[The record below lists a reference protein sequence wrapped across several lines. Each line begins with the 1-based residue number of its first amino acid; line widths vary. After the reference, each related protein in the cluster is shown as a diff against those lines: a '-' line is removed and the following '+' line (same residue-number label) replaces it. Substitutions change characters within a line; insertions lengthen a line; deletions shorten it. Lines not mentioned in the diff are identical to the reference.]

1 MPVALIRSEPSRA
14 YAPLASLDVRLG
26 SDPDCDVVDPAPG
39 VAPLHAR
46 LRYVK
51 GEWLL
56 APEDDQRVLV
66 GDEEVPILALHDG
79 DVVRLSSSGRAWRF
93 RNRLADTF
101 IAPGMSA
108 ASTWT
113 AHPRFREAGHGPD
126 AVPADADWVVKRGMP
141 LKRAEDAER
150 HLRLLARLGGS
161 PHRALARL
169 VDGGLHPHDGG
180 LARWMATRFVPGTVA
195 SDTIKPMGVPVDDL
209 LPALRRLAAGLAH
222 LHARGV
228 IHRDV
233 APGNVVLTD
242 DDGAVLI
249 DFDRAVLTD
258 ADLAASAGVTG
269 TAGYVAPE
277 EVLEGPAAVTTAV
290 DVYGLCA
297 VAYALLVGH
306 PPAGGDDVLDALSRA
321 TRRAVPPSEL
331 GVSLPPAFEEALL
344 QGLDPDPAARPDAAA
359 LRASWDEVERPLH
372 EGERT

>member
-1 MPVALIRSEPSRA
+1 MPVALIRTEPSRA
-14 YAPLASLDVRLG
+14 HAPLASLDVRLG
-26 SDPDCDVVDPAPG
+26 SDPTCDVVDAAPG

-66 GDEEVPILALHDG
+66 NDAEVPILALHDG
-79 DVVRLSSSGRAWRF
+79 DVVRLSERGRPWRF
-93 RNRLADTF
+93 RDRLADTF
-101 IAPGMSA
+101 IAPGMDA
-108 ASTWT
+108 AATWI
-113 AHPRFREAGHGPD
+113 AHPRFREPGHGPES
-126 AVPADADWVVKRGMP
+126 VPANADWVVKRGLL
-141 LKRAEDAER
+141 LKRAEDAGR

-169 VDGGLHPHDGG
+169 VDGGLHPHEGG
-180 LARWMATRFVPGTVA
+180 VARWMATRFVAGTVA
-195 SDTIKPMGVPVDDL
+195 AEAIRPMGLPTEDV

-233 APGNVVLTD
+233 APGNVVLTA
-242 DDGAVLI
+242 DGAVLI
-249 DFDRAVLTD
+249 DFDRAVL
-258 ADLAASAGVTG
+258 AGEPLGASAGVTG

-277 EVLEGPAAVTTAV
+277 EVLEGAAAVTPAV

-306 PPAGGDDVLDALSRA
+306 PPAGGADVLDALSRA
-321 TRRAVPPSEL
+321 TRRAVPPREL
-331 GVSLPPAFEEALL
+331 GVELPAAFEQALL
-344 QGLDPDPAARPDAAA
+344 AGLDPDPAARPDAAA
-359 LRASWDEVERPLH
+359 LRASWDEVGRPLH

>member
-1 MPVALIRSEPSRA
+1 MPVAFLRTEPSRA
-14 YAPLASLDVRLG
+14 YAPVARLDVRLG
-26 SDPDCDVVDPAPG
+26 SAADCDLVDIAPG
-39 VAPLHAR
+39 VASVHAR

-66 GDEEVPILALHDG
+66 NDEEVPILALQDG
-79 DVVRLSSSGRAWRF
+79 DVVRLASRGRPWRF
-93 RNRLADTF
+93 RNRLHDTF
-101 IAPGMSA
+101 IAPGMGI

-126 AVPADADWVVKRGMP
+126 DVGERAWVIKRGLP
-141 LKRAEDAER
+141 LRRAADGDR
-150 HLRLLARLGGS
+150 HLALLARLGGS

-169 VDGGLHPHDGG
+169 VEGGLHVHEGVP
-180 LARWMATRFVPGTVA
+180 ARWMATRFVEGTVA
-195 SDTIKPMGVPVDDL
+195 SEAIRPMGLDPAQV
-209 LPALRRLAAGLAH
+209 LPALRRLAAGVAH

-242 DDGAVLI
+242 DGAVLI
-249 DFDRAVLTD
+249 DFDRAVLAD
-258 ADLAASAGVTG
+258 GDLAASAGVTG
-269 TAGYVAPE
+269 TAGFVAPE
-277 EVLEGPAAVTTAV
+277 EVLEGPSAVTPAV

-306 PPAGGDDVLDALSRA
+306 APAGGDDVLDALSRA
-321 TRRAVPPSEL
+321 ARRAIPPGEL
-331 GVSLPPAFEEALL
+331 GVDLPPAFEQALL
-344 QGLDPDPAARPDAAA
+344 AGLDPDPAARPDAAA
-359 LRASWDEVERPLH
+359 LRASWDEVGRPLH

>member
-1 MPVALIRSEPSRA
+1 MPVALLRTEPSRA

-26 SDPDCDVVDPAPG
+26 SALDCAVVDPAPG

-56 APEDDQRVLV
+56 TPEDDQRVLV
-66 GDEEVPILALHDG
+66 NDVEVPLFTLHDG
-79 DVVRLSSSGRAWRF
+79 DVVRLAAQGRPWIF

-108 ASTWT
+108 AATWC
-113 AHPRFREAGHGPD
+113 AHPRFQESGHGPESATD
-126 AVPADADWVVKRGMP
+126 AGWVVKRGLT
-141 LKRAEDAER
+141 LKRPEDADR
-150 HLRLLARLGGS
+150 HLMLLARLGGA

-169 VDGGLHPHDGG
+169 VDGGLHPHEGG
-180 LARWMATRFVPGTVA
+180 VARWMATRFVEGTVA
-195 SDTIKPMGVPVDDL
+195 QEAMGRFGAPPERV
-209 LPALRRLAAGLAH
+209 LPALQRLAAGLER

-242 DDGAVLI
+242 DGAVLI
-249 DFDRAVLTD
+249 DFDRAVL
-258 ADLAASAGVTG
+258 ADEDLRASAGVTG

-277 EVLEGPAAVTTAV
+277 EVLEGPVAVSPAV

-297 VAYALLVGH
+297 VGYALLTGK
-306 PPAGGDDVLDALSRA
+306 PPAGGDDLLDALSRSA
-321 TRRAVPPSEL
+321 HRAVPPSEL
-331 GVSLPPAFEEALL
+331 GVEIPAAFEGALL
-344 QGLDPDPAARPDAAA
+344 AGLDPDPAARPDAAA
-359 LRASWDEVERPLH
+359 LRASWGQVERMLH
-372 EGERT
+372 EGETT